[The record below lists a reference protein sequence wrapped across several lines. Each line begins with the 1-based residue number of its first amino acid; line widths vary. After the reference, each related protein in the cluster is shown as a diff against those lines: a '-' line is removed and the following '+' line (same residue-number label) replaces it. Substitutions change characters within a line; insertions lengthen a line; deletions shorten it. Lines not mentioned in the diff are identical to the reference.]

1 LSSPA
6 APRAAIIASG
16 SELVRGDRQ
25 DRNGPYL
32 AGALLDLGIE
42 PAQIRLVGDGEAD
55 LEQAIREGMAFD
67 LLCISGGLGPTHD
80 DRTIELL
87 ARAAGVELVVDDR
100 LVDHIGAMSRR
111 IAERLKRPYADF
123 EPGVIKQASLP
134 AGSVAV
140 DPVGTAPAVVL
151 DTGACVAVSLPGPPR
166 ELQALWPQ
174 VLGTEPLRRLLARA
188 RTPTRRVAHLY
199 GASESLVAQ
208 ALAEA
213 GGEVEGI
220 DVTICAHDFEI
231 HVDLFVQ
238 PGAEARAD
246 AIERA
251 FLGPLEAYV
260 FTREAVATPALVLQL
275 LRQRGLTLATAESCT
290 GGLVA
295 ARLTDVPGSSDTF
308 LGGVVA
314 YSNDVKRGELDV
326 PAEVIAAHGAVSA
339 ETAAAMAEGARR
351 RLGTDVS
358 VAVTGVAGPDGGT
371 PEKPVGLVYLHAAG
385 PGGERTL
392 RLDLPGDRETVRL
405 RATTAALHLV
415 RRLVTES

>member
-1 LSSPA
+1 
-6 APRAAIIASG
+6 
-16 SELVRGDRQ
+16 
-25 DRNGPYL
+25 
-32 AGALLDLGIE
+32 
-42 PAQIRLVGDGEAD
+42 
-55 LEQAIREGMAFD
+55 
-67 LLCISGGLGPTHD
+67 
-80 DRTIELL
+80 RTIELL
-87 ARAAGVELVVDDR
+87 ARAAGVDLVVDDR

-151 DTGACVAVSLPGPPR
+151 DTGACVAVSLPG
-166 ELQALWPQ
+166 
-174 VLGTEPLRRLLARA
+174 PLRRLLARA

-251 FLGPLEAYV
+251 FLGPLEPYV

-295 ARLTDVPGSSDTF
+295 ARLTDVPGASDTF

-326 PAEVIAAHGAVSA
+326 PA
-339 ETAAAMAEGARR
+339 
-351 RLGTDVS
+351 
-358 VAVTGVAGPDGGT
+358 
-371 PEKPVGLVYLHAAG
+371 
-385 PGGERTL
+385 
-392 RLDLPGDRETVRL
+392 
-405 RATTAALHLV
+405 
-415 RRLVTES
+415 

>member
-1 LSSPA
+1 MSHPA

-32 AGALLDLGIE
+32 AAALLDLGIE
-42 PAQIRLVGDGEAD
+42 PAQIRLVGDGEDD
-55 LEQAIREGMAFD
+55 LEQAIREGFEFD

-87 ARAAGVELVVDDR
+87 ARAAGVGLEVDDR
-100 LVDHIGAMSRR
+100 LVEHIGGMSRR

-123 EPGVIKQASLP
+123 EPGVLKQASLP
-134 AGSVAV
+134 VGAVAV
-140 DPVGTAPAVVL
+140 EGVGTAPAVVL
-151 DTGACVAVSLPGPPR
+151 DTGSCVAVSLPGPPR
-166 ELQALWPQ
+166 ELQALWPK
-174 VLGTEPLRRLLARA
+174 VLETEPMRRVLERA
-188 RTPTRRVAHLY
+188 LTPARRVAHLY

-213 GGEVEGI
+213 GGVPDGI

-231 HVDLFVQ
+231 HVDVFVQ
-238 PGAEARAD
+238 PGSEARAD
-246 AIERA
+246 ELERS
-251 FLGPLEAYV
+251 FLSPLDRYV
-260 FTREAVATPALVLQL
+260 FTREEVATADLVLEQL
-275 LRQRGLTLATAESCT
+275 RERGLTLATAESCT

-295 ARLTDVPGSSDTF
+295 ARLTDVPGSSDVFT
-308 LGGVVA
+308 GGVVA
-314 YSNDVKRGELDV
+314 YSNGVKHGELDV
-326 PAEVIAAHGAVSA
+326 PEDVLATYGAVSA

-351 RLGTDVS
+351 RLDADVAVS
-358 VAVTGVAGPDGGT
+358 VTGIAGPDGGT

-385 PGGERTL
+385 PDGERTL
-392 RLDLPGDRETVRL
+392 RLELPGDRETVRL

-415 RRLVTES
+415 RRLVTET

>member
-1 LSSPA
+1 MSPEA
-6 APRAAIIASG
+6 APRAAIVASG
-16 SELVRGDRQ
+16 SELVRGDRR

-32 AGALLDLGIE
+32 ASALLDLGID
-42 PAQIRLVGDGEAD
+42 PAQIRLVGDAEDD

-87 ARAAGVELVVDDR
+87 ARAAGVGLEVDDR
-100 LVDHIGAMSRR
+100 LVEHIGAMSRR

-123 EPGVIKQASLP
+123 EAGVRKQASLP
-134 AGSVAV
+134 VGAVAV
-140 DPVGTAPAVVL
+140 EGVGTAPAVVL

-174 VLGTEPLRRLLARA
+174 VLETEPMRRLLARA
-188 RTPTRRVAHLY
+188 RTPGRRVAHLY

-213 GGEVEGI
+213 GGVPEGL

-246 AIERA
+246 ALEQA
-251 FLGPLEAYV
+251 FLGPLAEYV
-260 FTREAVATPALVLQL
+260 FTREAVATPALVLRE
-275 LRQRGLTLATAESCT
+275 LRARGLSLATAESCT

-295 ARLTDVPGSSDTF
+295 ARLTDVPGSSDVF
-308 LGGVVA
+308 RGGIVA
-314 YSNDVKRGELDV
+314 YSNEVKRAELDV
-326 PAEVIAAHGAVSA
+326 PERVLAAHGAVSP
-339 ETAAAMAEGARR
+339 ETAAAMARGARS
-351 RLGTDVS
+351 RLGADVAVS
-358 VAVTGVAGPDGGT
+358 VTGVAGPDGGT

-385 PGGERTL
+385 PAGERAL

-415 RRLVTES
+415 RRLVTEA

>member
-1 LSSPA
+1 LSSEA
-6 APRAAIIASG
+6 APRAAIVASG
-16 SELVRGDRQ
+16 SELVRGDRH

-32 AGALLDLGIE
+32 AGSLLDLGIE
-42 PAQIRLVGDGEAD
+42 PAQIRLVGDAEGD

-87 ARAAGVELVVDDR
+87 ARAAGVELEVDDR
-100 LVDHIGAMSRR
+100 LVEHIGAMSRR
-111 IAERLKRPYADF
+111 IAERLRRPYADF
-123 EPGVIKQASLP
+123 EPGVVKQASLP

-151 DTGACVAVSLPGPPR
+151 DTGTCVAVSLPGPPR

-174 VLGTEPLRRLLARA
+174 VLETEPMRRLLARA
-188 RTPTRRVAHLY
+188 RTPARRVAHLY

-213 GGEVEGI
+213 GGEGDGV

-238 PGAEARAD
+238 PGAESRAD
-246 AIERA
+246 ALEEA
-251 FLGPLEAYV
+251 FLGPLEQYV
-260 FTREAVATPALVLQL
+260 FTRNAVATPALVLQL
-275 LRQRGLTLATAESCT
+275 LRERGLTLATAESCT

-295 ARLTDVPGSSDTF
+295 ARLTDVPGTSDVF
-308 LGGVVA
+308 LGSVVA
-314 YSNDVKRGELDV
+314 YANEVKRGELDV
-326 PAEVIAAHGAVSA
+326 PEEVLAAHGAVSP
-339 ETAAAMAEGARR
+339 ETAAAMADGARR
-351 RLGTDVS
+351 RLGADVAVS
-358 VAVTGVAGPDGGT
+358 VTGVAGPDGGT

-385 PGGERTL
+385 PGGERAL

-415 RRLVTES
+415 RRLVTET

>member
-1 LSSPA
+1 LNHPA

-32 AGALLDLGIE
+32 AAALLDLGVE
-42 PAQIRLVGDGEAD
+42 PAQIRLVGDGEED
-55 LEQAIREGMAFD
+55 LEQAIREGLEFD

-87 ARAAGVELVVDDR
+87 ARAAGVGLEVDDR
-100 LVDHIGAMSRR
+100 LVEHIGGMSRR
-111 IAERLKRPYADF
+111 LAERLKRPYADF
-123 EPGVIKQASLP
+123 EPGVRKQASLP
-134 AGSVAV
+134 VGAVAV
-140 DPVGTAPAVVL
+140 EGVGTAPAVVL
-151 DTGACVAVSLPGPPR
+151 DTGSCVAVSLPGPPR
-166 ELQALWPQ
+166 ELQALWPK
-174 VLGTEPLRRLLARA
+174 VLETSPMRRVLERA
-188 RTPTRRVAHLY
+188 RTPARRVAHLY

-213 GGEVEGI
+213 GGVPDGI

-231 HVDLFVQ
+231 HVDVFVQ

-246 AIERA
+246 ELERA
-251 FLGPLEAYV
+251 FLSPLEQYV
-260 FTREAVATPALVLQL
+260 FTREEVATAVLVLER
-275 LRQRGLTLATAESCT
+275 LRERGLTLATAESCT

-295 ARLTDVPGSSDTF
+295 ARLTDVPGCSDVF
-308 LGGVVA
+308 MGGVVA
-314 YSNDVKRGELDV
+314 YANGVKHAELDV
-326 PAEVIAAHGAVSA
+326 PDDVLATHGAVSA

-351 RLGTDVS
+351 RLGADLAVS
-358 VAVTGVAGPDGGT
+358 VTGIAGPDGGT

-385 PGGERTL
+385 PDGERSL
-392 RLDLPGDRETVRL
+392 RLELPGDRETVRL

-415 RRLVTES
+415 RRLVTET